1 MEGVV
6 LLFGKFSTIFAD
18 NEDQG
23 KVYNKGKTK
32 VAKSTKMTIVS

>member
-23 KVYNKGKTK
+23 KVYNKG
-32 VAKSTKMTIVS
+32 SGFSHL